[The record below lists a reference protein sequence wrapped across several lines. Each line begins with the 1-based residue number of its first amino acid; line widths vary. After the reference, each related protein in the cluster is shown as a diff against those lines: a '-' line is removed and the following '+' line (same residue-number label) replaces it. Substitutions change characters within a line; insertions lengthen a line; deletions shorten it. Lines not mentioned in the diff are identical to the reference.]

1 MPNEQILIIDDDHDY
16 RASVQTLLE
25 SHNYR
30 VAVASSGKEGLRIIK
45 DVKPDLIVL
54 DIMMETIDE
63 GYGVTQSLK
72 HQQEFE
78 DFKNIPIVM
87 ISSIQEDPWTRY
99 GQASGWVE
107 LIIPDQYMTKPLDIP
122 KFLTLV
128 ERLLRK

>member
-1 MPNEQILIIDDDHDY
+1 MPNKKILIIDDDRDY

-25 SHNYR
+25 SHNYQ
-30 VAVASSGKEGLRIIK
+30 VVVASSGREGLQK
-45 DVKPDLIVL
+45 VKEEKPDLIVL

-72 HQQEFE
+72 HQPDFE
-78 DFKNIPIVM
+78 DCRDIPILM

-107 LIIPDQYMTKPLDIP
+107 TIIPDQYMTKPLDIP
-122 KFLTLV
+122 KFLDLV
-128 ERLLRK
+128 GRLLGE